1 MKNISIIVVID
12 KHSAIGKGND
22 LLCHLPAD
30 LKHFKNTT
38 TGHTVI
44 MGRKTYDSLPK
55 GALPNRRNIV
65 ITRNPEFTA
74 ERVEVAHSFEQA
86 VEMVQGEEEVFVM
99 GGAQI
104 YNIALPF
111 ATNLYLTEIDHQ
123 FDDADTFFPE
133 IDYSQWTEESREPHD
148 KDEKNPYPYSF
159 VKLVRK

>member
-65 ITRNPEFTA
+65 ITRNPEFSA

-86 VEMVQGEEEVFVM
+86 VEMVKGEEEVFVM

-111 ATNLYLTEIDHQ
+111 TSNLYLTEIDHQ

-133 IDYSQWTEESREPHD
+133 IDYSQWTEENRESHD

>member
-12 KHSAIGKGND
+12 RHSAIGKGND

-86 VEMVQGEEEVFVM
+86 VEMVKGEEEVFVM

-104 YNIALPF
+104 YTIALPF
-111 ATNLYLTEIDHQ
+111 TANLYLTEIGHQ
-123 FDDADTFFPE
+123 CDDADTFFPE
-133 IDYSQWTEESREPHD
+133 IDYSQWTEESRESHD
-148 KDEKNPYPYSF
+148 SDEKNPYPYSF